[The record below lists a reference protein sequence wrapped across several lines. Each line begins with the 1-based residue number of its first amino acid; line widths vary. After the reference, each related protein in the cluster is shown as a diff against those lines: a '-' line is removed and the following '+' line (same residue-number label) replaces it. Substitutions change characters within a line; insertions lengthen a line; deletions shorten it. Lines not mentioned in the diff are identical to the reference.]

1 MIYSTFKDTLNEMLK
16 NGSFYIALG
25 IAILILLTIVILLV
39 MNRKKDR
46 TK

>member
-1 MIYSTFKDTLNEMLK
+1 MVFVTFKDTLNEILK

-25 IAILILLTIVILLV
+25 IAILIVATIVTLLIL
-39 MNRKKDR
+39 NRKKDR